1 MLRTQSGAHFGRM
14 DPIAPANAPD
24 ASVGS
29 SAGVETEPVDANNQ
43 PPVGPEPLQV
53 NVSQPGMNDL
63 IQAMLSA
70 QQQRDRTAQANEER
84 FLQLLGALAPRMDTP
99 VNNVPEPK
107 LRALGK
113 DDNIE
118 AF

>member
-1 MLRTQSGAHFGRM
+1 M
-14 DPIAPANAPD
+14 DPVAPANAPD

-29 SAGVETEPVDANNQ
+29 SAGVETEPIDANNQ
-43 PPVGPEPLQV
+43 PPVGSEPVQV
-53 NVSQPGMNDL
+53 NVPQPGMNDL

-70 QQQRDRTAQANEER
+70 QQQRNRTAQANGER
-84 FLQLLGALAPRMDTP
+84 FLQLLDALAPWMDMP
-99 VNNVPEPK
+99 VNNVPELK

-113 DDNIE
+113 DNDIK